1 MKKPKFPFAI
11 LLMVL
16 LMFGALFA
24 INAMTSRNV
33 VPVESE
39 EHAHGQGR

>member
-11 LLMVL
+11 LLMVV

-24 INAMTSRNV
+24 INAMTNRNV
-33 VPVESE
+33 VPVEPA
-39 EHAHGQGR
+39 EHAQNQAQ